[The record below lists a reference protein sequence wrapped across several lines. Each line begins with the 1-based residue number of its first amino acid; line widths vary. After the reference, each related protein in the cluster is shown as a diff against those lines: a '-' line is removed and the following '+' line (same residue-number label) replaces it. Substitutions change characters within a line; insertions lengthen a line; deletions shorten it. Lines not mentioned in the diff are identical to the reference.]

1 MLYPSTGSI
10 NFASLITGQI
20 VEQNAMMV
28 SFLRVRVRA
37 RVDWVRFLLVRALLF
52 S

>member
-10 NFASLITGQI
+10 NFASLITGQY

-28 SFLRVRVRA
+28 SYFRVRVRV
-37 RVDWVRFLLVRALLF
+37 RVRVWC
-52 S
+52 